1 MKKIHLSDH
10 FTYAKLLRFVLPS
23 IIMMLCTS
31 CYSIIDGF
39 FVSNYA
45 GKTAFAAVNLI
56 MPIAM
61 GGAALGFL
69 IGTGGSAIV
78 SKTLGE
84 GKAEKANQYF
94 TMLVSCAVIGGLTIS
109 VLGFILLPP
118 IARALGAEG
127 LLLQNSILYGRILCI
142 SLTGFILQNIFQ
154 SFFVVAEKP
163 SLSLKISIAA
173 GVTNIVFD
181 YLFVAKLHMGI
192 SGAAIATAMGELLGG
207 ILPLIYFSRHVS
219 KGSKVRAFFKNDSL
233 LHFTRFHFEKAVL
246 WKTCTNG
253 SSELMTS
260 ISSSIV
266 NILYNFQLMRLA
278 GEDGIAAYGVI
289 MYANFVFAAIFIGY
303 SIGSAPLIGYNYG
316 AGTHSELK
324 NLFRKSLRLIG
335 AAGMVLTLLAE
346 TLAVP
351 LIRTFVGYDLE
362 LFTMTCEGFRLYAL
376 FFLFCGFNIWGSSF
390 FTALS
395 NGGISALI
403 SFLRTLIF
411 QVSMVLLLPVF
422 LGIRGIWLAVVAAEL
437 FALLVTGG
445 FFWGMR
451 RRYHYG

>member
-10 FTYAKLLRFVLPS
+10 FTYSRLLRFVLPS

-61 GGAALGFL
+61 GGAAIGFL

-84 GKAEKANQYF
+84 GKPQKANEYF
-94 TMLVSCAVIGGLTIS
+94 TMLIVSAIMGGLTIS
-109 VLGFILLPP
+109 VLGFLFLPP
-118 IARALGAEG
+118 IARALGADG
-127 LLLQNSILYGRILCI
+127 KLLENAVLYGRILCI

-163 SLSLKISIAA
+163 SLSLKVSVAA
-173 GVTNIVFD
+173 GITNIIFD
-181 YLFVAKLHMGI
+181 YIFVARLHMGI

-207 ILPLIYFSRHVS
+207 ILPLIYFSKKTKQENGR
-219 KGSKVRAFFKNDSL
+219 RRFFQNDSL
-233 LHFTRFHFEKAVL
+233 LHFAPFHFEKAVL
-246 WKTCTNG
+246 LKTCTNG

-260 ISSSIV
+260 FSSSVV

-303 SIGSAPLIGYNYG
+303 SIGSSPLIGYNYG
-316 AGTHSELK
+316 AGTHDELK
-324 NLFRKSLRLIG
+324 NLFGKSLKLIG
-335 AAGMVLTLLAE
+335 MTGIALTLLAE
-346 TLAVP
+346 AAAVP
-351 LIRTFVGYDLE
+351 LIRTFVGYDAE
-362 LFTMTCEGFRLYAL
+362 LFAMTCEGFRLYAL
-376 FFLFCGFNIWGSSF
+376 FFLFSGFNIWGSSF

-403 SFLRTLIF
+403 SFLRTLVF
-411 QVSMVLLLPVF
+411 QVSMVLVLPVF
-422 LGIRGIWLAVVAAEL
+422 LGIDGIWLAVVAAEVL
-437 FALLVTGG
+437 ALLVTGG
-445 FFWGMR
+445 FFVGMR
-451 RRYHYG
+451 KVYHYA